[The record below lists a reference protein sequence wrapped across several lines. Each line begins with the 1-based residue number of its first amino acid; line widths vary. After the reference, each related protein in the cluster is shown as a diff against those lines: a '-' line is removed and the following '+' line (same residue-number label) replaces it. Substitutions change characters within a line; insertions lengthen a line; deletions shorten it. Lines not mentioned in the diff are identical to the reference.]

1 MAFNFRLPDITDLT
15 IEQQA
20 VLNETK
26 AIAIS
31 GGPGTGK
38 SVVSLWRHIQN
49 HDMGRRNS
57 LLLTY
62 TVSLASYLSSS
73 ARPENIDAGTNV
85 NRTYRW
91 LTEFASNKYGEIII
105 DEAQDVRQE
114 KYFEIQ
120 QLSPMISYSADDNQI
135 LYPHSSSSE
144 NELQAIFNNPH
155 FTLRENYRNTK
166 EVVRFIRSMFPAS
179 IISDGKI
186 NGPKPQ
192 LTLSGGAI
200 GVQKK
205 IILDA
210 IRTFKGANDN
220 ISILVPLAN
229 HVDYWFRELKNSG
242 ITCSKYT
249 NADIEIDVIENV
261 HITTFKSSK
270 GLEFDTVIIPNFNKY
285 EDFIRVYDVVK
296 KNDFYVVL
304 TRSRRNLILIDS
316 SPLVN
321 GTSSITFIRNQINQ
335 KIVEVNKSYVES
347 ESSTIETNDLP
358 F

>member
-1 MAFNFRLPDITDLT
+1 MAFNFRLPDITELT

-49 HDMGRRNS
+49 HDMGRRKS

-73 ARPENIDAGTNV
+73 ARAENSDAGTHV
-85 NRTYRW
+85 NRTYKW
-91 LTEFASNKYGEIII
+91 LTQFASNTYEEIII

-114 KYFEIQ
+114 KYFEIK

-135 LYPHSSSSE
+135 LYPRSSSSE
-144 NELQAIFNNPH
+144 IQLKGIFENPH

-166 EVVRFIRSMFPAS
+166 EMVRFIRSMFPTS
-179 IISDGKI
+179 IISEGKT
-186 NGPKPQ
+186 NGPIPQ
-192 LTLSGGAI
+192 VILSGGIA

-210 IRTFKGANDN
+210 IQTFKGANDN
-220 ISILVPLAN
+220 IAILVPLEN
-229 HVDYWFRELKNSG
+229 HVNYWFQELKTSG

-249 NADIEIDVIENV
+249 NADREIDVIENV

-270 GLEFDTVIIPNFNKY
+270 GLEFDTVIIPNFNMYDK
-285 EDFIRVYDVVK
+285 FIELYDVVN

-316 SPLVN
+316 SPMEN
-321 GTSSITFIRNQINQ
+321 GTSSISFIKNQIKQ
-335 KIVEVNKSYVES
+335 KIVELNKSYINVDN
-347 ESSTIETNDLP
+347 TIIENDDLP

>member
-20 VLNETK
+20 VLNETR

-49 HDMGRRNS
+49 HDMGRRKS

-73 ARPENIDAGTNV
+73 ARAENSDAGTHV
-85 NRTYRW
+85 NRTYKW
-91 LTEFASNKYGEIII
+91 LTEFASDEYAEIII

-120 QLSPMISYSADDNQI
+120 RLSPMISYSADDNQI
-135 LYPHSSSSE
+135 LYPRSSSSE
-144 NELQAIFNNPH
+144 EQLNGIFQNPL
-155 FTLRENYRNTK
+155 FTLKENYRNTK
-166 EVVRFIRSMFPAS
+166 EVVRFVRSMFPTS
-179 IISDGKI
+179 IISAGKT

-192 LTLSGGAI
+192 VILSGGTA

-210 IRTFKGANDN
+210 IETFKGANDN
-220 ISILVPLAN
+220 ISILVPLVS
-229 HVDYWFRELKNSG
+229 HVDYWFNELISSG

-249 NADIEIDVIENV
+249 NDDEEIDVIENV
-261 HITTFKSSK
+261 HVTTFKSSK

-285 EDFIRVYDVVK
+285 EDFIRVFDVVQE
-296 KNDFYVVL
+296 NDFYVVL

-316 SPLVN
+316 SPIED
-321 GTSSITFIRNQINQ
+321 GTSSIPFIKEQIE
-335 KIVEVNKSYVES
+335 KEIVELNKNYLD
-347 ESSTIETNDLP
+347 DLP

>member
-1 MAFNFRLPDITDLT
+1 MAFNFRLPDITELT

-20 VLNETK
+20 VLKETK

-73 ARPENIDAGTNV
+73 AKAENSNAGIHV
-85 NRTYRW
+85 NRTYKW
-91 LTEFASNKYGEIII
+91 LTEFASTKYGEIII

-114 KYFEIQ
+114 KYFEIK

-135 LYPHSSSSE
+135 LYPRSSSSE
-144 NELQAIFNNPH
+144 NQLKSIFQNPH

-166 EVVRFIRSMFPAS
+166 EVVRFIRSMFPTS
-179 IISDGKI
+179 IISEGKT

-192 LTLSGGAI
+192 LTLSGGI
-200 GVQKK
+200 LGVQKK

-210 IRTFKGANDN
+210 INTFKGANDN
-220 ISILVPLAN
+220 VAVLVPLEN
-229 HVDYWFRELKNSG
+229 HVIYWYNELKAAG
-242 ITCSKYT
+242 IVCSKYT
-249 NADIEIDVIENV
+249 NKDKEIDLIENV
-261 HITTFKSSK
+261 HVTTFKSSK
-270 GLEFDTVIIPNFNKY
+270 GLEFDTVIIPNFNMYDKFL
-285 EDFIRVYDVVK
+285 ELYDVVK

-316 SPLVN
+316 SPLDN
-321 GTSSITFIRNQINQ
+321 GTTSMSFIKKQIEH
-335 KIVEVNKSYVES
+335 KIVELNKSYVTDDNSIS
-347 ESSTIETNDLP
+347 ESDDLP